1 MKDPRL
7 QPLIDPV
14 YVTLPTMPK
23 LLDYEQLLARVW
35 ESKRLTNTGELHAEL
50 ERKVSE
56 YLHPDHVA
64 LTCNGTTALLIAL
77 RLFDI
82 PAGSEIITTPFTFPA
97 TICAI
102 VWSGCKPVFCDI
114 DKDTLNLNPDLL
126 RDLITSRTKA
136 ILPVHV
142 FGRPCTGLSRI
153 ATSHDL
159 AVIYDAAHAFGVSQN
174 GRPVAH
180 MGDASILSFHAT
192 KLFSCIEGGAVVT
205 HSELLRR
212 KAVQLRNFG
221 FRSEDTMSFPGINGK
236 MSEVHAAYGLLSL
249 GMLADEIAARHWH
262 SAAYHTGLHG
272 IPGITIMQPQSTD
285 VQMQNYSYMPIL
297 VNGDQYGVSRDAL
310 HKRLQMLNVF
320 TRKYFQVSPEFLRF
334 YESYDSADLPVAHA
348 VSDCILCLPMYGA
361 LKDRTVLSICEMI
374 SAIHDEAVCSV

>member
-7 QPLIDPV
+7 QSLIDPV
-14 YVTLPTMPK
+14 YVTQPTLPK

-35 ESKRLTNTGELHAEL
+35 ESKRLTNTGELHTEL
-50 ERKVSE
+50 ERRVSE
-56 YLHPDHVA
+56 YLHSDHVA

-97 TICAI
+97 TISAI
-102 VWSGCKPVFCDI
+102 AWSGCKPVFCDI

-126 RDLITSRTKA
+126 RDLITPRTKA

-142 FGRPCTGLSRI
+142 FGRPCTGVSAI

-159 AVIYDAAHAFGVSQN
+159 YVIYDAAHAFGVSQN
-174 GRPVAH
+174 GRPAAH
-180 MGDASILSFHAT
+180 MGDASIFSFHAT
-192 KLFSCIEGGAVVT
+192 KLFSCIEGGAVVIHT
-205 HSELLRR
+205 EQRRR

-221 FRSEDTMSFPGINGK
+221 FSSEDALALPGINGK
-236 MSEVHAAYGLLSL
+236 MSEVHAAYGLLNL
-249 GMLADEIAARHWH
+249 AMLNDEIAARHRH
-262 SAAYHTGLHG
+262 SKAYHVGLRS
-272 IPGITIMQPQSTD
+272 IPGITIMQPESTERG
-285 VQMQNYSYMPIL
+285 VQNYAYMPIL
-297 VNGDQYGVSRDAL
+297 VDANHYGISRDAL
-310 HKRLQMLNVF
+310 HKRLQALSVF